1 MAPIFRLMA
10 HLIEVITM
18 NLLEIERKVSSLPTI
33 IDISDE
39 INIIKNLM
47 RVSYDDLNENMD
59 IFKSIISSLEMSH
72 ADIGFMELN
81 CENENIFVDFCLWLK
96 KINSDLNFG
105 IGENTMDVFSL
116 TVEDVKRLMS

>member
-1 MAPIFRLMA
+1 MA

-18 NLLEIERKVSSLPTI
+18 NLLAIERKVSSLPTI

-72 ADIGFMELN
+72 ADTGFMELS
-81 CENENIFVDFCLWLK
+81 CENEKTFVDFYLWLK